1 MTETCPPYFLT
12 NTYTMDDLMELA
24 EEDRQTVEFIKAFL
38 PQEVKG
44 LFSEDDLFYMH
55 DVMVDY
61 FYESGILDQE
71 PDKDGFID
79 VDTEKVAK
87 VIQEQAKKDKIGD
100 FKLEDLM
107 WVVQGEL
114 EFGE

>member
-1 MTETCPPYFLT
+1 
-12 NTYTMDDLMELA
+12 MELA
-24 EEDRQTVEFIKAFL
+24 EEDRQTIEFIKAYL
-38 PQEVKG
+38 PQEVKER
-44 LFSEDDLFYMH
+44 FSEDDLYYMH

-71 PDKDGFID
+71 PDAEGFID
-79 VDTEKVAK
+79 IDTEEVAK
-87 VIQEQAKKDKIGD
+87 VIMEQARKDKMGD
-100 FKLEDLM
+100 FNLEDLI